1 MADKF
6 FDVSQ
11 NDTGLVTETFFGL
24 SGDLSKTVK
33 RCQLN
38 FDNQDI
44 PYIIMHPAEAVNQ
57 IQSSNSSQV
66 GTFLNL
72 APKYKILILPAE

>member
-1 MADKF
+1 M
-6 FDVSQ
+6 
-11 NDTGLVTETFFGL
+11 GLITETFFGL

-33 RCQLN
+33 RCLLN
-38 FDNQDI
+38 FEEEDI
-44 PYIIMHPAEAVNQ
+44 PYVVMHPAEAVNQ